1 MSWESMGNGSR
12 TPARR
17 STGKTVALAA
27 CLGLAALV
35 ALVGV
40 VSSFVVGGAAS
51 AAGSLLAVVGLT
63 GLLVG
68 LFTVVVGHFRTAGL
82 AGRRAGAVLT
92 VLSLVALSGG
102 GALAGGDAPADTV
115 ATAATTPGAT
125 PTTTPAAT
133 PARTPVTTPDPV
145 PTTTT
150 TTTTRTSTTDAI
162 LATAAPGTALAA
174 LDTLDVKGRAPKT
187 GYSRDAFGAAWT
199 DTDQNG
205 CYTRNDVLNRDLT
218 ARSWTDAVHCTVSA
232 GALADPY
239 SGDAIAFTRG
249 GSTSSAV
256 QVDHVVALSNAWQT
270 GAQSW
275 DAATRTAFANDPLGL
290 LAVDGPLN
298 EQKGDGDAATWLPP
312 NTAFRCDYVAR
323 QVAVKA
329 AYGLWVTPPERDAIA
344 RVLGTCPGEPLP
356 VRSAFAALVAA
367 PVPVPVPRPVVVAP
381 APATSAPAPAA
392 DAPAETSADVPAG
405 ASAVCRDGTLS
416 YSAHRRGTCSH
427 HGGVDTWL

>member
-1 MSWESMGNGSR
+1 MGSGSR
-12 TPARR
+12 TPTRR

-27 CLGLAALV
+27 CLGMAALV

-51 AAGSLLAVVGLT
+51 AVGSLLAVVGLT
-63 GLLVG
+63 GLFVG
-68 LFTVVVGHFRTAGL
+68 LFAVVVGHFRTAGL

-92 VLSLVALSGG
+92 VLSLVALAGG
-102 GALAGGDAPADTV
+102 GDLAGGDAPAGTL
-115 ATAATTPGAT
+115 ATAA
-125 PTTTPAAT
+125 TTPAAT
-133 PARTPVTTPDPV
+133 PATTPVTTPAPV

-150 TTTTRTSTTDAI
+150 TTSTTDAV

-205 CYTRNDVLNRDLT
+205 CDTRNDVLNRDLT
-218 ARSWTDAVHCTVSA
+218 ARSWTDAVHCTVAA

-239 SGDAIAFTRG
+239 SGDVIAFSRG
-249 GSTSSAV
+249 GSTSAAV

-275 DAATRTAFANDPLGL
+275 DEATRTAFANDPLGL

-344 RVLGTCPGEPLP
+344 RVLGACPGEPLP

-367 PVPVPVPRPVVVAP
+367 PAPVPAAP
-381 APATSAPAPAA
+381 STSAPAPAV
-392 DAPAETSADVPAG
+392 DAPAETSADVPVG
-405 ASAVCRDGTLS
+405 ASAICRDGTSS

-427 HGGVDTWL
+427 HGGVETWL